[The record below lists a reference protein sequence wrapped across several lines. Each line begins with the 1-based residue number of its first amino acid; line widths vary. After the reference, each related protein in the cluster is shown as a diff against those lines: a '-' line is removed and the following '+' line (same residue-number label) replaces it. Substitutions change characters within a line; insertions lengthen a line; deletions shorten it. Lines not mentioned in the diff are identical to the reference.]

1 MTAQQTSSPETP
13 LGVPNNLDRY
23 ILRHNHQVSA
33 TLRDRLLALDAHAF
47 EQFIGHLLAVMGYVD
62 VRVTERTSDGGLDI
76 EAYTQTGITKALI
89 ISQVK
94 KYTSPVH
101 RRFVD
106 ELRGTM
112 LRVGAQQGLLITIS
126 TFSEGAKQAAESNHI
141 APVTL
146 IDGEQLLEL
155 LFAHQ
160 VGVSKETL
168 ELWTFDAAFFDRLN
182 GEEDEPQKGD
192 A

>member
-1 MTAQQTSSPETP
+1 MTASTPSSTP
-13 LGVPNNLDRY
+13 AATCDPTDLCRQVA
-23 ILRHNHQVSA
+23 RHNEQVRQA
-33 TLRDRLLALDAHAF
+33 LRDRLLALDFHAF
-47 EQFIGHLLAVMGYVD
+47 EQFIGHLIAVMGYVD

-112 LRVGAQQGLLITIS
+112 LRVGAQQGLLITTA

-146 IDGEQLLEL
+146 IDGEQLLDL
-155 LFAHQ
+155 LFVHQ
-160 VGVSKETL
+160 VGVSKEAL
-168 ELWTFDAAFFDRLN
+168 ELWTFDTAFFDRLN
-182 GEEDEPQKGD
+182 SEKNGGRI
-192 A
+192 

>member
-1 MTAQQTSSPETP
+1 MTTRRSSPTTAP
-13 LGVPNNLDRY
+13 ALVPADLCRQ
-23 ILRHNHQVSA
+23 IEAHNEKVRQLLHN
-33 TLRDRLLALDAHAF
+33 RLLALDFHAF
-47 EQFIGHLLAVMGYVD
+47 EQFVGHLLAVMGYAE

-76 EAYTQTGITKALI
+76 EAYTQTGITKALV

-112 LRVGAQQGLLITIS
+112 LRVGAQQGLLITTS
-126 TFSEGAKQAAESNHI
+126 TFSEGARQAAEGNHI

-155 LFAHQ
+155 LFDHQ

-168 ELWTFDAAFFDRLN
+168 QLWTFDAAFFDHLN
-182 GEEDEPQKGD
+182 GEENRGQKGG

>member
-1 MTAQQTSSPETP
+1 MTPKQSSPTTSSASI
-13 LGVPNNLDRY
+13 PNDLCRQMV
-23 ILRHNHQVSA
+23 RHNDQVRQ
-33 TLRDRLLALDAHAF
+33 TLHDRLLSLDFHAF
-47 EQFIGHLLAVMGYVD
+47 EQFIGHLLAVMGYME

-76 EAYTQTGITKALI
+76 EAYNQTGITKALV

-112 LRVGAQQGLLITIS
+112 LRVGAQQGLLITTS

-155 LFAHQ
+155 FFAHQ

-168 ELWTFDAAFFDRLN
+168 ELWTFDAAFFDHLN
-182 GEEDEPQKGD
+182 GAKNEEQKGGV
-192 A
+192 